1 MKAQELDFDDGLF
14 VFETVM
20 RVRNNEIDISQ
31 HLTLESLTALLTE
44 AEIRFL
50 YSKGIKDVNA
60 DFQILTVTNSQLE
73 VVNRVG
79 AREDL
84 LFELGVEQLT
94 DDEVD
99 IAIKVTRM
107 YDGTSVA
114 KARLQLNLYDYRL
127 NKIVALNKRIKEAL
141 GG

>member
-60 DFQILTVTNSQLE
+60 DFQILTVTNSKLE